1 MAAVTINR
9 TCKIKQTYNAYKKKS
24 YFPPPNELDFFTF
37 YEYGSTCITY
47 VAGFAKIFWVVII
60 FKEKMQNTLICNRR
74 CSNYF

>member
-47 VAGFAKIFWVVII
+47 VAGFAKIF
-60 FKEKMQNTLICNRR
+60 
-74 CSNYF
+74 